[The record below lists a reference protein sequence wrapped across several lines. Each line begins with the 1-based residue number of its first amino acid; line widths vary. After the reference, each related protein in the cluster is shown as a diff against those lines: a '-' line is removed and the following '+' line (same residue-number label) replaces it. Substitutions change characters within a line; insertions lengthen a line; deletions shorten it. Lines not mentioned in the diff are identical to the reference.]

1 MIGQGVR
8 QGRPLLRPQ
17 VVLAPSLGL
26 CLRHHAVMLNLTGEV
41 CGQYSW
47 GRGGGTRDAT
57 WVGKVGNLNSLK
69 LRLLAYCFLRNL
81 RPSLQSIDLYR

>member
-1 MIGQGVR
+1 MIIFLSKTKSSSYICVNARETIGKSVEGRQLGGIVIGQGVR

-41 CGQYSW
+41 CGQYS
-47 GRGGGTRDAT
+47 RG
-57 WVGKVGNLNSLK
+57 
-69 LRLLAYCFLRNL
+69 
-81 RPSLQSIDLYR
+81 